1 MVWSEGNGSIEEAI
15 GKRVRKWRKIY
26 GREETKAG
34 KEMRMRRRRR
44 IESGTIGRRGVES
57 EKKRLEGGRKM
68 WFYT

>member
-1 MVWSEGNGSIEEAI
+1 MVWSEGSGSIEEEI
-15 GKRVRKWRKIY
+15 GKRVRKCRKIY

-34 KEMRMRRRRR
+34 KEMRRRR
-44 IESGTIGRRGVES
+44 IESETIGRRGVES